1 MEIKYF
7 NSNFDKI
14 TQNKDTDQSIT
25 NLIEKLPS
33 LNIVSDKNLL
43 EETIKISNQ
52 FKEKKEKIIVF
63 GTGGSN
69 LGARALNNIIS
80 NNKMK
85 KVIFVTVISI
95 IFLSSCNT
103 IRSSAGVE
111 RKVIDEYNV
120 VENPPLVIPPNFNL
134 LPPDQIES
142 KDIDDTDSELAKEI
156 LFGLDEESDET
167 PSENS
172 VIDNIL
178 KETEADQVDN
188 SIREDLDGNSED
200 EISQDNTDVESENIE
215 EPKKKK
221 RFFFFKSKEEN
232 EDDEEGEPKKKKRFF
247 FF

>member
-1 MEIKYF
+1 
-7 NSNFDKI
+7 
-14 TQNKDTDQSIT
+14 
-25 NLIEKLPS
+25 
-33 LNIVSDKNLL
+33 
-43 EETIKISNQ
+43 
-52 FKEKKEKIIVF
+52 
-63 GTGGSN
+63 
-69 LGARALNNIIS
+69 
-80 NNKMK
+80 MK
-85 KVIFVTVISI
+85 KVIFVTIISS
-95 IFLSSCNT
+95 IFLSSCNA

-200 EISQDNTDVESENIE
+200 EVTADNTNVESENIE

-221 RFFFFKSKEEN
+221 RFFFFNSKEEN
-232 EDDEEGEPKKKKRFF
+232 EDDEEDEPKKKKRFF

>member
-1 MEIKYF
+1 
-7 NSNFDKI
+7 
-14 TQNKDTDQSIT
+14 
-25 NLIEKLPS
+25 
-33 LNIVSDKNLL
+33 
-43 EETIKISNQ
+43 
-52 FKEKKEKIIVF
+52 
-63 GTGGSN
+63 
-69 LGARALNNIIS
+69 
-80 NNKMK
+80 MK
-85 KVIFVTVISI
+85 KVIFVIIISS

-178 KETEADQVDN
+178 KETEADQLDN

-200 EISQDNTDVESENIE
+200 EVAEDNTDAKNEKIKKTKKKKRFFFFNSKEENE
-215 EPKKKK
+215 NEDDEPKKKK
-221 RFFFFKSKEEN
+221 RFFFF
-232 EDDEEGEPKKKKRFF
+232 
-247 FF
+247 

>member
-1 MEIKYF
+1 
-7 NSNFDKI
+7 
-14 TQNKDTDQSIT
+14 
-25 NLIEKLPS
+25 
-33 LNIVSDKNLL
+33 
-43 EETIKISNQ
+43 
-52 FKEKKEKIIVF
+52 
-63 GTGGSN
+63 
-69 LGARALNNIIS
+69 
-80 NNKMK
+80 MK
-85 KVIFVTVISI
+85 KFIFLIVISSF
-95 IFLSSCNT
+95 FLSSCNT

-111 RKVIDEYNV
+111 RNVIDEYNV

-134 LPPDQIES
+134 LPPNQIES

-156 LFGLDEESDET
+156 LFGLDEESNET

-221 RFFFFKSKEEN
+221 RFFFF
-232 EDDEEGEPKKKKRFF
+232 
-247 FF
+247 

>member
-1 MEIKYF
+1 M
-7 NSNFDKI
+7 
-14 TQNKDTDQSIT
+14 
-25 NLIEKLPS
+25 
-33 LNIVSDKNLL
+33 KN
-43 EETIKISNQ
+43 
-52 FKEKKEKIIVF
+52 
-63 GTGGSN
+63 
-69 LGARALNNIIS
+69 
-80 NNKMK
+80 
-85 KVIFVTVISI
+85 VIFVTIISS

-156 LFGLDEESDET
+156 LFGLGEESNVT

-178 KETEADQVDN
+178 KETEADQEDN

-200 EISQDNTDVESENIE
+200 EVAEDNTDAKNENVKKT
-215 EPKKKK
+215 KKKK
-221 RFFFFKSKEEN
+221 RFFFFNSKEEN

>member
-1 MEIKYF
+1 
-7 NSNFDKI
+7 
-14 TQNKDTDQSIT
+14 
-25 NLIEKLPS
+25 
-33 LNIVSDKNLL
+33 
-43 EETIKISNQ
+43 
-52 FKEKKEKIIVF
+52 
-63 GTGGSN
+63 
-69 LGARALNNIIS
+69 
-80 NNKMK
+80 MK
-85 KVIFVTVISI
+85 KVILVTIISS

-167 PSENS
+167 SSENS

-188 SIREDLDGNSED
+188 SIREDLDGSSGNEVIED
-200 EISQDNTDVESENIE
+200 NIDAENQKIE
-215 EPKKKK
+215 ETKKKK

-232 EDDEEGEPKKKKRFF
+232 ESDEEDEPKKKKRFLF
-247 FF
+247 F

>member
-1 MEIKYF
+1 
-7 NSNFDKI
+7 
-14 TQNKDTDQSIT
+14 
-25 NLIEKLPS
+25 
-33 LNIVSDKNLL
+33 
-43 EETIKISNQ
+43 
-52 FKEKKEKIIVF
+52 
-63 GTGGSN
+63 
-69 LGARALNNIIS
+69 
-80 NNKMK
+80 MK
-85 KVIFVTVISI
+85 KVIFVIIISS
-95 IFLSSCNT
+95 IFLSSCNI

-142 KDIDDTDSELAKEI
+142 KDIEDTDSELAKEI

-221 RFFFFKSKEEN
+221 RFFFFNSKEEN

>member
-1 MEIKYF
+1 
-7 NSNFDKI
+7 
-14 TQNKDTDQSIT
+14 
-25 NLIEKLPS
+25 
-33 LNIVSDKNLL
+33 
-43 EETIKISNQ
+43 
-52 FKEKKEKIIVF
+52 
-63 GTGGSN
+63 
-69 LGARALNNIIS
+69 
-80 NNKMK
+80 MK
-85 KVIFVTVISI
+85 KVIFVIIISS

-167 PSENS
+167 SSENS
-172 VIDNIL
+172 VIENIL

-221 RFFFFKSKEEN
+221 RFFFFNSKEEN
-232 EDDEEGEPKKKKRFF
+232 KDDEEDEPKKKKRFF

>member
-1 MEIKYF
+1 
-7 NSNFDKI
+7 
-14 TQNKDTDQSIT
+14 
-25 NLIEKLPS
+25 
-33 LNIVSDKNLL
+33 
-43 EETIKISNQ
+43 
-52 FKEKKEKIIVF
+52 
-63 GTGGSN
+63 
-69 LGARALNNIIS
+69 
-80 NNKMK
+80 MK
-85 KVIFVTVISI
+85 KVIFVIIISS

-215 EPKKKK
+215 EPKNSIQINAIYDKVKKITTPIPSLK
-221 RFFFFKSKEEN
+221 RDSPAILVSAVVERFIFLTMESTAIGSVGAINAPKS
-232 EDDEEGEPKKKKRFF
+232 RQST
-247 FF
+247 

>member
-1 MEIKYF
+1 
-7 NSNFDKI
+7 
-14 TQNKDTDQSIT
+14 
-25 NLIEKLPS
+25 
-33 LNIVSDKNLL
+33 
-43 EETIKISNQ
+43 
-52 FKEKKEKIIVF
+52 
-63 GTGGSN
+63 
-69 LGARALNNIIS
+69 
-80 NNKMK
+80 MK
-85 KVIFVTVISI
+85 KVILVIIISS

-188 SIREDLDGNSED
+188 SIRQDLDGNSED
-200 EISQDNTDVESENIE
+200 EVTEDNTDVNNKKIEKTKKKKRFFFFNSKEENE
-215 EPKKKK
+215 NEDDEPKKKK
-221 RFFFFKSKEEN
+221 RFFFF
-232 EDDEEGEPKKKKRFF
+232 
-247 FF
+247 

>member
-1 MEIKYF
+1 
-7 NSNFDKI
+7 
-14 TQNKDTDQSIT
+14 
-25 NLIEKLPS
+25 
-33 LNIVSDKNLL
+33 
-43 EETIKISNQ
+43 
-52 FKEKKEKIIVF
+52 
-63 GTGGSN
+63 
-69 LGARALNNIIS
+69 
-80 NNKMK
+80 MK
-85 KVIFVTVISI
+85 KFIFVTIISS
-95 IFLSSCNT
+95 IFLSSFNT

-142 KDIDDTDSELAKEI
+142 KDIDDTDTELAKEI

-200 EISQDNTDVESENIE
+200 EISQDNIDVESENIE

-221 RFFFFKSKEEN
+221 RFFFFNSKEEN
-232 EDDEEGEPKKKKRFF
+232 VDDEEGEPKKKKRFF

>member
-1 MEIKYF
+1 
-7 NSNFDKI
+7 
-14 TQNKDTDQSIT
+14 
-25 NLIEKLPS
+25 
-33 LNIVSDKNLL
+33 
-43 EETIKISNQ
+43 
-52 FKEKKEKIIVF
+52 
-63 GTGGSN
+63 
-69 LGARALNNIIS
+69 
-80 NNKMK
+80 MK
-85 KVIFVTVISI
+85 KILPIII
-95 IFLSSCNT
+95 IFSFILSSCNVV
-103 IRSSAGVE
+103 RESAGVN

-221 RFFFFKSKEEN
+221 RFFFFNSKEEN

>member
-1 MEIKYF
+1 M
-7 NSNFDKI
+7 
-14 TQNKDTDQSIT
+14 
-25 NLIEKLPS
+25 
-33 LNIVSDKNLL
+33 KN
-43 EETIKISNQ
+43 
-52 FKEKKEKIIVF
+52 
-63 GTGGSN
+63 
-69 LGARALNNIIS
+69 
-80 NNKMK
+80 
-85 KVIFVTVISI
+85 VIFVTIISS
-95 IFLSSCNT
+95 IFLSSCNA

-221 RFFFFKSKEEN
+221 RFFFFNSKEEN
-232 EDDEEGEPKKKKRFF
+232 EDGEEGEPKKKKRFF

>member
-1 MEIKYF
+1 M
-7 NSNFDKI
+7 
-14 TQNKDTDQSIT
+14 
-25 NLIEKLPS
+25 
-33 LNIVSDKNLL
+33 KN
-43 EETIKISNQ
+43 
-52 FKEKKEKIIVF
+52 
-63 GTGGSN
+63 
-69 LGARALNNIIS
+69 
-80 NNKMK
+80 
-85 KVIFVTVISI
+85 VIFVTIISS
-95 IFLSSCNT
+95 IFLFSCNT

-111 RKVIDEYNV
+111 RNVIDEYNV

-221 RFFFFKSKEEN
+221 RFFFFNSKEEN
-232 EDDEEGEPKKKKRFF
+232 EDGEEGEPKKKKRFF

>member
-14 TQNKDTDQSIT
+14 T
-25 NLIEKLPS
+25 
-33 LNIVSDKNLL
+33 
-43 EETIKISNQ
+43 
-52 FKEKKEKIIVF
+52 
-63 GTGGSN
+63 
-69 LGARALNNIIS
+69 NN
-80 NNKMK
+80 
-85 KVIFVTVISI
+85 
-95 IFLSSCNT
+95 
-103 IRSSAGVE
+103 
-111 RKVIDEYNV
+111 
-120 VENPPLVIPPNFNL
+120 
-134 LPPDQIES
+134 
-142 KDIDDTDSELAKEI
+142 KDIDDTATELAKEI
-156 LFGLDEESDET
+156 LFGLDEESDGT

-221 RFFFFKSKEEN
+221 RFFFFNSKEEN
-232 EDDEEGEPKKKKRFF
+232 EDGEEGEPKKKKRFF

>member
-1 MEIKYF
+1 
-7 NSNFDKI
+7 
-14 TQNKDTDQSIT
+14 
-25 NLIEKLPS
+25 
-33 LNIVSDKNLL
+33 
-43 EETIKISNQ
+43 
-52 FKEKKEKIIVF
+52 
-63 GTGGSN
+63 
-69 LGARALNNIIS
+69 
-80 NNKMK
+80 MK
-85 KVIFVTVISI
+85 KVIFVIIISS

-142 KDIDDTDSELAKEI
+142 KDIDDTDTELAKEI

-200 EISQDNTDVESENIE
+200 EVAEDNTDAKNEKIKKTKKKKRFFFFNSKEENE
-215 EPKKKK
+215 NEDDEPKKKK
-221 RFFFFKSKEEN
+221 RFFFF
-232 EDDEEGEPKKKKRFF
+232 
-247 FF
+247 

>member
-1 MEIKYF
+1 
-7 NSNFDKI
+7 
-14 TQNKDTDQSIT
+14 
-25 NLIEKLPS
+25 
-33 LNIVSDKNLL
+33 
-43 EETIKISNQ
+43 
-52 FKEKKEKIIVF
+52 
-63 GTGGSN
+63 
-69 LGARALNNIIS
+69 
-80 NNKMK
+80 MK
-85 KVIFVTVISI
+85 KVILVTIISS
-95 IFLSSCNT
+95 IFLSSCNI

-178 KETEADQVDN
+178 KETEADQVNN

-200 EISQDNTDVESENIE
+200 EISQDNRDFESENIE

-221 RFFFFKSKEEN
+221 RFFFFNSKEEN
-232 EDDEEGEPKKKKRFF
+232 EADEEDEPKKKKRFLF
-247 FF
+247 F

>member
-1 MEIKYF
+1 
-7 NSNFDKI
+7 
-14 TQNKDTDQSIT
+14 
-25 NLIEKLPS
+25 
-33 LNIVSDKNLL
+33 
-43 EETIKISNQ
+43 
-52 FKEKKEKIIVF
+52 
-63 GTGGSN
+63 
-69 LGARALNNIIS
+69 
-80 NNKMK
+80 MK
-85 KVIFVTVISI
+85 KVIFVIIVSS
-95 IFLSSCNT
+95 IFLSSCNN

-221 RFFFFKSKEEN
+221 RFFFFNSKEEN

>member
-1 MEIKYF
+1 M
-7 NSNFDKI
+7 
-14 TQNKDTDQSIT
+14 
-25 NLIEKLPS
+25 
-33 LNIVSDKNLL
+33 
-43 EETIKISNQ
+43 
-52 FKEKKEKIIVF
+52 KKFIF
-63 GTGGSN
+63 PT
-69 LGARALNNIIS
+69 IIS
-80 NNKMK
+80 
-85 KVIFVTVISI
+85 S

-156 LFGLDEESDET
+156 LFGLDEESDEAS
-167 PSENS
+167 SENS

-200 EISQDNTDVESENIE
+200 EITQDNTDVESENIE

-221 RFFFFKSKEEN
+221 RFFFFNSKEEN
-232 EDDEEGEPKKKKRFF
+232 ENEDDEPKKKKRFF

>member
-1 MEIKYF
+1 
-7 NSNFDKI
+7 
-14 TQNKDTDQSIT
+14 
-25 NLIEKLPS
+25 
-33 LNIVSDKNLL
+33 
-43 EETIKISNQ
+43 
-52 FKEKKEKIIVF
+52 
-63 GTGGSN
+63 
-69 LGARALNNIIS
+69 
-80 NNKMK
+80 MK
-85 KVIFVTVISI
+85 KVIIVTIISS

-103 IRSSAGVE
+103 IRSSAGAE
-111 RKVIDEYNV
+111 RKVIDEYKV

-156 LFGLDEESDET
+156 LFGLDEENDET
-167 PSENS
+167 PSKNS

-200 EISQDNTDVESENIE
+200 EIIADNTDVESENIE

-221 RFFFFKSKEEN
+221 RFFFFNSKEEN
-232 EDDEEGEPKKKKRFF
+232 EDDEEDKPKKKKRFF

>member
-1 MEIKYF
+1 M
-7 NSNFDKI
+7 
-14 TQNKDTDQSIT
+14 
-25 NLIEKLPS
+25 
-33 LNIVSDKNLL
+33 KN
-43 EETIKISNQ
+43 
-52 FKEKKEKIIVF
+52 
-63 GTGGSN
+63 
-69 LGARALNNIIS
+69 
-80 NNKMK
+80 
-85 KVIFVTVISI
+85 VIFVTIISS
-95 IFLSSCNT
+95 IFLFSCNT

-111 RKVIDEYNV
+111 RNVIDEYNV

-156 LFGLDEESDET
+156 LFGLDEESNET

-221 RFFFFKSKEEN
+221 RFFFFNSKEEN
-232 EDDEEGEPKKKKRFF
+232 RDDEEGEPKKKKRFF

>member
-1 MEIKYF
+1 
-7 NSNFDKI
+7 
-14 TQNKDTDQSIT
+14 
-25 NLIEKLPS
+25 
-33 LNIVSDKNLL
+33 
-43 EETIKISNQ
+43 
-52 FKEKKEKIIVF
+52 
-63 GTGGSN
+63 
-69 LGARALNNIIS
+69 
-80 NNKMK
+80 MK
-85 KVIFVTVISI
+85 KVIFVIIISS
-95 IFLSSCNT
+95 IFLSSCNN

-221 RFFFFKSKEEN
+221 RFFFFNSKEEN

>member
-1 MEIKYF
+1 
-7 NSNFDKI
+7 
-14 TQNKDTDQSIT
+14 
-25 NLIEKLPS
+25 
-33 LNIVSDKNLL
+33 
-43 EETIKISNQ
+43 
-52 FKEKKEKIIVF
+52 
-63 GTGGSN
+63 
-69 LGARALNNIIS
+69 
-80 NNKMK
+80 MK
-85 KVIFVTVISI
+85 KVIFVTIISS
-95 IFLSSCNT
+95 IFLFSCNT

-134 LPPDQIES
+134 LPADQIES

-188 SIREDLDGNSED
+188 SIREDLDGNSQD
-200 EISQDNTDVESENIE
+200 EVTADNIDVESENIE

-221 RFFFFKSKEEN
+221 RFFFFNSKEEN
-232 EDDEEGEPKKKKRFF
+232 ENEDDEPKKKKRFF